1 MTRCGTGEH
10 IAAVTAH
17 IEPVQASQNPKV
29 DEEGLIR
36 TSPLADS
43 KLKETEAMLQ
53 GRFSAG
59 LRGYACS
66 HRWSYMKACKGSTK

>member
-1 MTRCGTGEH
+1 MTRCGTGKH

-17 IEPVQASQNPKV
+17 IEPVQGSQNPKV

-43 KLKETEAMLQ
+43 KLMETEAMLR
-53 GRFSAG
+53 GNAG
-59 LRGYACS
+59 SIFCRPERLCMLS
-66 HRWSYMKACKGSTK
+66 